1 MQSIRGGMRLTSR
14 RGAVIASSAA
24 VLCLGSL
31 LAACGGESG
40 PDDDGYVAVGAVGP
54 RGEGTSGTTR
64 TVSPEGEV
72 TLVPLEGTGRG
83 AGARSEPGRGRT
95 TGSGAPET
103 DASPPGNGG
112 RGPANDAAGDGRS
125 PAATG
130 SEGRTDAGQGAG
142 PASGPG
148 AGSASG
154 PGQGPGP
161 ASGPGSVDE
170 PSSPAPA
177 DPEADPAELSIG
189 PIERAPAED
198 RWCEKVTLELHNS
211 GDKPVTSGKVTFS
224 THIIGALGIDWATIE
239 STRELPV
246 PIGGGERTEK
256 TWAVCV
262 AAWRVPLGM
271 HVETQDADVTWS
283 G

>member
-1 MQSIRGGMRLTSR
+1 M
-14 RGAVIASSAA
+14 ASSAA
-24 VLCLGSL
+24 VLCLGTL

-64 TVSPEGEV
+64 TVPPEGEV

-83 AGARSEPGRGRT
+83 TGARAEPGRGRT
-95 TGSGAPET
+95 AGAAAPET
-103 DASPPGNGG
+103 DASAAGNDG
-112 RGPANDAAGDGRS
+112 RGPANDAAGKGGS

-130 SEGRTDAGQGAG
+130 SAGRTDVGRGAG

-148 AGSASG
+148 AGPASRPG
-154 PGQGPGP
+154 PGPGPGPGP
-161 ASGPGSVDE
+161 ASGPDSVDE
-170 PSSPAPA
+170 SSSPGPS
-177 DPEADPAELSIG
+177 DPEADPAELSIS
-189 PIERAPAED
+189 PIERAPTED

-211 GDKPVTSGKVTFS
+211 GDKPVTSGTVTFS

-256 TWAVCV
+256 TWAVC
-262 AAWRVPLGM
+262 ADAWRVPLGM